1 MLEQAPFAGDK
12 FMQVKPLS
20 GEHNSLST
28 EQHNFTFSNQNILPW
43 IRLKSH
49 DTFVYF
55 LHQVIFSS
63 FKPATFCFNLKF
75 Q

>member
-28 EQHNFTFSNQNILPW
+28 EQRNSTILLLATKTFFPGSG
-43 IRLKSH
+43 
-49 DTFVYF
+49 
-55 LHQVIFSS
+55 
-63 FKPATFCFNLKF
+63 
-75 Q
+75 